1 MKVHYVIV
9 LIKLCLDAGNDFSII
24 LCNFGSLL
32 VRGFKVIEVGLGSTR
47 SPHPGPRRQKKAS
60 YEQRVKRAFL
70 FLSHTMIVSV
80 TVFLNLNFS
89 LYLCVNFSSQYAVS
103 SMQV

>member
-1 MKVHYVIV
+1 MKFLYVIV

-60 YEQRVKRAFL
+60 YEQRVKRICVFVFVAYDDR
-70 FLSHTMIVSV
+70 LSYGVSQPFA
-80 TVFLNLNFS
+80 TNQ
-89 LYLCVNFSSQYAVS
+89 C
-103 SMQV
+103 

>member
-9 LIKLCLDAGNDFSII
+9 LIKICPDAGNDFSII

-47 SPHPGPRRQKKAS
+47 SPTPVPGGKK
-60 YEQRVKRAFL
+60 K
-70 FLSHTMIVSV
+70 
-80 TVFLNLNFS
+80 
-89 LYLCVNFSSQYAVS
+89 SQL
-103 SMQV
+103 